1 MPKRYNHKNKKRY
14 IHKTKNQHPHRNKRD
29 NILGWI
35 LKRVLL
41 IFVSKIVAILIIII
55 GAIVC
60 TAAMF
65 AASGWTFFV
74 GLIILLPGL
83 FINKFSHALEKWIEV
98 R

>member
-1 MPKRYNHKNKKRY
+1 MPKRYNHKTKNRYFHKNKQPQRNKK
-14 IHKTKNQHPHRNKRD
+14 D

-41 IFVSKIVAILIIII
+41 IFVSKIVAILLIII

-74 GLIILLPGL
+74 GVIILLPGL

-98 R
+98 K